1 MDWKQVLP
9 PLCRSRIE
17 TRFAPAGEDLPAGS
31 SKFGGR
37 PDVPAGFV
45 WPVFETKTFDGEEG
59 KPRPLA
65 FLAQF
70 DCARLAELGILGAV
84 THYTEKERG
93 GACWF

>member
-1 MDWKQVLP
+1 MDWRQVLP

-17 TRFAPAGEDLPAGS
+17 TRFVPAGEDLPAGS

-45 WPVFETKTFDGEEG
+45 WPVFETKTLDGEEG
-59 KPRPLA
+59 KPRTLA

-70 DCARLAELGILGAV
+70 DCARLA
-84 THYTEKERG
+84 
-93 GACWF
+93 

>member
-1 MDWKQVLP
+1 MDWKQVLS

-17 TRFAPAGEDLPAGS
+17 TRFAPAGETLPAGS

-45 WPVFETKTFDGEEG
+45 WPVFETKTFDDDTV

-70 DCARLAELGILGAV
+70 DCARWPAGP
-84 THYTEKERG
+84 G
-93 GACWF
+93 GAAAQDRPALLFL